1 METPAHSRLHRKTP
15 SATAARAEDVIATLR
30 GGRVTARCPASRPA
44 LAELELAQIKLVP
57 FEFEQFKLEQAAG
70 MPAAAMQPFT
80 AQPAGQVAQSA
91 AVGGADAAIGTAGD
105 PARWPQ
111 AVGGQ
116 GIAVAHT
123 HLEFGLGA
131 VDRRHA
137 GPEMGS
143 VHLP

>member
-15 SATAARAEDVIATLR
+15 SATAAHAEFVIATLG
-30 GGRVTARCPASRPA
+30 GGRVAARCPASRLA
-44 LAELELAQIKLVP
+44 LAQLELAQFKLAQLELVP
-57 FEFEQFKLEQAAG
+57 FELEQAAG
-70 MPAAAMQPFT
+70 IPAAAMQPFT

-91 AVGGADAAIGTAGD
+91 AVGGAGAAVWTAGD

>member
-15 SATAARAEDVIATLR
+15 SATAAHAEFVIATLR
-30 GGRVTARCPASRPA
+30 GGRVTASRPA

-70 MPAAAMQPFT
+70 IPAAAMQPFT

-91 AVGGADAAIGTAGD
+91 AVGGAGAAVWTAGD